1 MRLVFTKG
9 AGKHDDL
16 LIERDDVP
24 PRSIACPKQG
34 IIPHDMV
41 HYAVES
47 VIAHRGFWT
56 MVADGQDADFTMD
69 GAGDSEES
77 VERLVET
84 FQAEMWGGRVPVA
97 DFLTTYEHACDARGH
112 TAMPVSADD
121 IAAIRE
127 QLGMLAVQWAGVPV
141 GGALMLDL

>member
-16 LIERDDVP
+16 LIEREDLP

-41 HYAVES
+41 HHAVES

-56 MVADGQDADFTMD
+56 MVADGQEAGFAMD

-97 DFLTTYEHACDARGH
+97 DFLATYAHACDARGH
-112 TAMPVSADD
+112 AAMPVSPDD
-121 IAAIRE
+121 VAAIRE
-127 QLGMLAVQWAGVPV
+127 RLDMLTVEWAGVPV
-141 GGALMLDL
+141 GGALTLDL